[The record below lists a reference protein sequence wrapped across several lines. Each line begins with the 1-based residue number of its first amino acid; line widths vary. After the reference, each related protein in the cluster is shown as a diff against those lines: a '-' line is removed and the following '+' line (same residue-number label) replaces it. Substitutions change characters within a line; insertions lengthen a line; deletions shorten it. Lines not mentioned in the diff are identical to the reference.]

1 MDKLFKELRRRNIF
15 RVAGVYAVV
24 GWLLAQVAATL
35 EGAVGLPAWFDGMVV
50 SLLLIGFPIAMIL
63 AWAFEM
69 TPEGVKLTAA
79 VPEGESIATKTAKT
93 LDYVII
99 GGLALVGVMIAADR
113 LMPSFETRP
122 TGAPQDE
129 DALVGQVSTAS
140 IAVLP
145 FADLSPEGDQEYFS
159 DGIAE
164 EILNVLVRIDGLEV
178 TSRTSSFQFKGQ
190 ELGVPEIAERLAVR
204 HVLEG
209 SVRKAGDTIR
219 ITAQLIDAQTDIHLW
234 SETFDRPLTAANIF
248 AIQDEIAEAIVDALS
263 AVMNVAA
270 PPEIHVTPTTDNV
283 AAYDLY
289 LKARDLY
296 LARANLDDVEALL
309 GQAVEQDPSFADAW
323 ALRAAVYPLLVEYG
337 YAPESDW
344 AVIVRRNI
352 EFADRAL
359 SLDPQNAAAIAAKA
373 NARSISAQRLHSKED
388 FADIISE
395 FKRALAIN
403 PRDGSTLNWL
413 GLTYNTVGERE
424 RGLEQ
429 FQACLKYEPFYAPC
443 AENIYDAQAALGM
456 TDEAWASFQHSLDKG
471 LVTTSWT
478 NFGLLARFDNA
489 VAFKIAANQERMLQG
504 YRRHDDLYDAFKNIH
519 ADHSALVKDALSY
532 ARLKYQDN
540 ASDNLALLLTPLGA
554 YDLTPLPAV
563 IWLPEMVE
571 YRQSPQ
577 FKTFIRQSG
586 AYDYWRAVGFP
597 PQCKPVGSED
607 FKCE

>member
-1 MDKLFKELRRRNIF
+1 MRNFLSELRRRNVF
-15 RVAGVYAVV
+15 RVAGAYGVA

-50 SLLLIGFPIAMIL
+50 SLLLIGFPIALIL
-63 AWAFEM
+63 AWAFEL

-79 VPEGESIATKTAKT
+79 APDGEGAAPKTAKA
-93 LDYVII
+93 LDYAII
-99 GGLALVGVMIAADR
+99 GGLIFVAMLIVADR
-113 LMPSFETRP
+113 LMPEKSPAVDTTANSEP
-122 TGAPQDE
+122 A
-129 DALVGQVSTAS
+129 AAS

-145 FADLSPEGDQEYFS
+145 FADLSPSGDQEYFS

-190 ELGVPEIAERLAVR
+190 ELGVPEIAERLTVR

-219 ITAQLIDAQTDIHLW
+219 ITAQLIDARTDAHLW
-234 SETFDRPLTAANIF
+234 SDTFDRPLTAANIF
-248 AIQDEIAEAIVDALS
+248 AIQDEIAEAIVEALS
-263 AVMNVAA
+263 EVMGVAA
-270 PPEIHVTPTTDNV
+270 PPEINVTPVTDNV
-283 AAYDLY
+283 AAYDLF
-289 LKARDLY
+289 LKAREY
-296 LARANLDDVEALL
+296 YVARTRLDEVEALL
-309 GQAVEQDPSFADAW
+309 ARATEQDPNFADAW
-323 ALRAAVYPLLVEYG
+323 ALHAAVISLFVEYG
-337 YAPESDW
+337 YAPMTDW
-344 AVIVRRNI
+344 DEHVRKNR

-359 SLDPQNAAAIAAKA
+359 SLDPDNAIAIAAKA
-373 NARSISAQRLHSKED
+373 NARSISAQKMHSKED

-456 TDEAWASFQHSLDKG
+456 ADEAWASYQHSLDKG

-478 NFGLLARFDNA
+478 NFGLLAKYDNA
-489 VAFKIAANQERMLQG
+489 VAFKIAANKEGMLQG
-504 YRRHDDLYDAFKNIH
+504 YRRHDELYDAFKNID
-519 ADHSALVKDALSY
+519 ADHGELAKDALSF
-532 ARLKYQDN
+532 ARLKNQD
-540 ASDNLALLLTPLGA
+540 SPGENLALLLTPLGA

-563 IWLPEMVE
+563 TWLPELRN
-571 YRQSPQ
+571 YRQSEQ
-577 FKTFIRQSG
+577 FKNYIRRSG
-586 AYDYWRAVGFP
+586 VYDYWRKVGFP
-597 PQCKPVGSED
+597 PQCKPRGEND
-607 FKCE
+607 FACE